1 MKHPTPRSS
10 PPTILLIEDTPSLQ
24 LIYRTVLQ
32 GAGHQVR
39 VASSAT
45 EGMAAFVEA
54 ASQVVLLDLGLP
66 DRNGLDMIH
75 EMLTLRPGTRII
87 VITANGSINKAVEA
101 MRAGAHEFLVKP
113 FSTKTLYNRLEQ
125 IIDNPRSFVFSS
137 AYVGPERRRR
147 GEPPAGVNE
156 RRTTKPQVKTSAQV
170 AMGSVPTDTP
180 VIYAPDFT
188 LRKALGVNTSL
199 AQMITPDVLAEA
211 QQAIDVLVKDS
222 LSWISEDLK
231 TLEAAAHSLS
241 LQYLSQAIEQAK
253 EASLSIKA
261 RSGTFGYVMASDVAR
276 LLYLFLSSNYSA
288 TNPKHLIVMQKHID
302 VLKVIFAKGIKLRE
316 GIGNDL
322 YAELERLIATHK

>member
-1 MKHPTPRSS
+1 
-10 PPTILLIEDTPSLQ
+10 
-24 LIYRTVLQ
+24 
-32 GAGHQVR
+32 VR
-39 VASSAT
+39 VARDA
-45 EGMAAFVEA
+45 G
-54 ASQVVLLDLGLP
+54 
-66 DRNGLDMIH
+66 
-75 EMLTLRPGTRII
+75 
-87 VITANGSINKAVEA
+87 IT
-101 MRAGAHEFLVKP
+101 EFLVKP

-147 GEPPAGVNE
+147 GEPPPGVAD
-156 RRTTKPQVKTSAQV
+156 RRTAKPKMKASAHD
-170 AMGSVPTDTP
+170 AMGAVPTDMP

-188 LRKALGVNTSL
+188 LRKALGMNTPLS
-199 AQMITPDVLAEA
+199 QMITPDVLAEA

-231 TLEAAAHSLS
+231 TLEASAHSLG
-241 LQYLSQAIEQAK
+241 LQYLSQAVEQAK

-302 VLKVIFAKGIKLRE
+302 VLKVIFAKGIKIRE